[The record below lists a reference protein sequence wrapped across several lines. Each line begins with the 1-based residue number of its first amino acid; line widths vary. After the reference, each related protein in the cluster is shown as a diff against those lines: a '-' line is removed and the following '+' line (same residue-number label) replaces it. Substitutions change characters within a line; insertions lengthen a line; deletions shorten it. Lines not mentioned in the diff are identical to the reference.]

1 MLYEVL
7 KARAGMPSDL
17 FTMLWAKKMKA
28 IPEQEI
34 TGTLP
39 LSFIGRAQK
48 ALTNY
53 RLYGTSE
60 GAGVACGSGEP
71 EGYKI
76 PLTLTSGQTSDDYNL
91 YIGSTKLSGEEY
103 VDYQEQKVYKRTAQ
117 LLNSTIY
124 KRGYSINAEGVETE
138 TSGFVIYNGKAAGNT
153 EYTLS
158 FNFLEAER
166 LRNCRVHEYDVN
178 GVWISQ
184 LAAGANYTYPKTFT
198 TSANAA
204 EIRAAMRQNN
214 TDAMLNEGSTAET
227 YAPYFDPQTPPS
239 PLPAITAYQGENTL
253 SSAETVGEVT
263 VKGRIRPLIY
273 GWHVDPSI
281 SDPAQAITYLE
292 DAIGKTP
299 AAMGSTAFSYGDWQD
314 AFFMPKPCML
324 KSDGTVD
331 YYLDPN
337 DYSKKLDGT
346 ASDYNNLAYDGNV
359 MIEFPKIYYKYEA
372 GEAEGEG
379 YFYCSNYKVDD
390 SYECWCNYDCDDN
403 VTEHFYVAAYN
414 GIIYNNKMRSIS
426 GYALTASNG
435 NGNTNTQQEIQNAT
449 ANNTTAKVEWYTD
462 VWSDRMLINGL
473 LILMGKSIDA
483 QSVYGQGLSI
493 GGQAVKETVI
503 TGTHDSKGLFYGDIA
518 NTDKCI
524 KVFGVENWWGC
535 AWRRVAGLIGTNDGK
550 YAVKLTYGVK
560 DGTFANGYNLD
571 GAGYKNIGT
580 MPSANGYI
588 TKASFGFG
596 SYLPLNTV
604 PNSEQASSE
613 YYCDYFNKG
622 ANYALTGGNA
632 GSNKF
637 DGVSTL
643 RLNVASNNSY
653 WYLNTSLSCKP
664 LSKGGDD
671 YIPTDPPSPL
681 PAITAY
687 QGENALSST
696 ETVGS
701 VTITGYIKEQG
712 E

>member
-1 MLYEVL
+1 MSDYIGTRQQVDEYIGSRLVEAAYQGSHKYFDAYTEV
-7 KARAGMPSDL
+7 
-17 FTMLWAKKMKA
+17 
-28 IPEQEI
+28 
-34 TGTLP
+34 TGNLP
-39 LSFIGRAQK
+39 LSFNSRVNHSLKDYI
-48 ALTNY
+48 
-53 RLYGTSE
+53 LYGTSE

-91 YIGSTKLSGEEY
+91 YIGSTKLGEEEY
-103 VDYQEQKVYKRTAQ
+103 VDYATQK
-117 LLNSTIY
+117 IY
-124 KRGYSINAEGVETE
+124 KDVSGVLT
-138 TSGFVIYNGKAAGNT
+138 
-153 EYTLS
+153 
-158 FNFLEAER
+158 
-166 LRNCRVHEYDVN
+166 
-178 GVWISQ
+178 
-184 LAAGANYTYPKTFT
+184 P
-198 TSANAA
+198 
-204 EIRAAMRQNN
+204 
-214 TDAMLNEGSTAET
+214 TD
-227 YAPYFDPQTPPS
+227 PPE

-263 VKGRIRPLIY
+263 VKGRIRPPLIY

-379 YFYCSNYKVDD
+379 YFYCSNHKVDD

-414 GIIYNNKMRSIS
+414 SVIYDNKMRSIS
-426 GYALTASNG
+426 GHKLIDKVSTAYDNTATYAVGAQVFTNDRQYKCITAVETPEAFDPTKWEQVPF
-435 NGNTNTQQEIQNAT
+435 NGNTTGQLEVDTAT

-473 LILMGKSIDA
+473 LILMGKSLNSQA
-483 QSVYGQGLSI
+483 VYGNGI
-493 GGQAVKETVI
+493 QASNLAAKTNYT
-503 TGTHDSKGLFYGDIA
+503 TGTANSNGLFYGSTSA
-518 NTDKCI
+518 NNAPV
-524 KVFGVENWWGC
+524 KVFGIENWW
-535 AWRRVAGLIGTNDGK
+535 ALEFHRTAGLVGTSTGYN
-550 YAVKLTYGVK
+550 YKLTYGTK
-560 DGTFANGYNLD
+560 DGSTATGYNSTGTNYLSIAATRPAT
-571 GAGYKNIGT
+571 GYLAKAQYGKAGYVPINTTNGSTTKYYSDYHYAGNGFVLVGGHANY
-580 MPSANGYI
+580 SAGYGGCSFFYLSD
-588 TKASFGFG
+588 SFGNA
-596 SYLPLNTV
+596 YWRI
-604 PNSEQASSE
+604 SS
-613 YYCDYFNKG
+613 
-622 ANYALTGGNA
+622 
-632 GSNKF
+632 
-637 DGVSTL
+637 
-643 RLNVASNNSY
+643 
-653 WYLNTSLSCKP
+653 SLSCKP

-687 QGENALSST
+687 AGENTLSST

-701 VTITGYIKEQG
+701 VTVRGRISEQ
-712 E
+712 